1 MEYDED
7 YLVTLV
13 MLHGGRI
20 WQSKIS
26 LKLDHYNGVTPTYE
40 ADWFVFEPGWDE
52 NKPFSLG
59 HTRFGNSRFEAVKRY
74 CLWKE
79 LIS

>member
-7 YLVTLV
+7 YLVALV

-20 WQSKIS
+20 WQSKIP
-26 LKLDHYNGVTPTYE
+26 LKLDHYNGVTPVYE
-40 ADWFVFEPGWDE
+40 ADWFVLEPGWDE
-52 NKPFSLG
+52 NKPFSLN
-59 HTRFGNSRFEAVKRY
+59 HTRFGSSRFEAVKRY

>member
-1 MEYDED
+1 MEHDED
-7 YLVTLV
+7 FLVALV
-13 MLHGGRI
+13 ILHGGRI
-20 WQSKIS
+20 WRA
-26 LKLDHYNGVTPTYE
+26 KLPLRLGNYEGVTPDCE

-52 NKPFSLG
+52 NKPFSLR
-59 HTRFGNSRFEAVKRY
+59 HARFGNSLFEAVKRY

>member
-7 YLVTLV
+7 YLVALV

-20 WQSKIS
+20 WHPQWGREE
-26 LKLDHYNGVTPTYE
+26 Y
-40 ADWFVFEPGWDE
+40 WVFEPGWDE
-52 NKPFSLG
+52 NKSFSLN